1 MQLISRYLS
10 KHGQVLPWLAPNML
24 QTTRSAAIMF
34 TLRLWPDEPP
44 VSIVGHWTMHL
55 DVTSREDVLT
65 EGG

>member
-1 MQLISRYLS
+1 
-10 KHGQVLPWLAPNML
+10 ML
-24 QTTRSAAIMF
+24 QTTRSAAIIF

-44 VSIVGHWTMHL
+44 VSIVGPWTMHL